1 MFAICEYVSGLMKK
15 EAHMFGPLSEL
26 SNRLDWL
33 RDEVMIIVGS
43 WNKYP
48 LQVIVAVIGI
58 VITLAY
64 LFRMMRGLFYGPM
77 DQKYSHSHDAVA
89 VVDRLPLLIMIV
101 VSIGFGLFPMHM
113 YNVVRSGVDP
123 LVAKITLVHPVS
135 AGDPAPADLVSSA
148 AETSRGSSRPV
159 RRPE

>member
-1 MFAICEYVSGLMKK
+1 
-15 EAHMFGPLSEL
+15 
-26 SNRLDWL
+26 
-33 RDEVMIIVGS
+33 
-43 WNKYP
+43 
-48 LQVIVAVIGI
+48 
-58 VITLAY
+58 
-64 LFRMMRGLFYGPM
+64 M

-89 VVDRLPLLIMIV
+89 VVDRLPLLIMIL

-135 AGDPAPADLVSSA
+135 AGDPAADLVSSA
-148 AETSRGSSRPV
+148 ADASRLTSRTA